1 MKNRLFI
8 VRALCFALVFTAPLL
23 AQTPDVAPSTTTAP
37 AQAPDDMTRKITE
50 LVHAGRYAE
59 AQQLTTGLL
68 VAYPN
73 DERLIKAK
81 TLIDQLLAAPAVPN
95 AATQPTTAAPFVST
109 EGEELTGMDKV
120 DYNAL
125 VELAREAQQSTD
137 PAEQNKLLTQFMSQ
151 SQAFLQ
157 KHPKQLLLWQLRAAC
172 AIAFNQPLDGY
183 EAGQKLLAAGGADS
197 NDPNLQRI
205 LGQLRNKGW
214 LNLEEARSLQVAADN
229 ERRQKQEADERL
241 RNTFPVVHAK
251 VGFGSNGY
259 GYGHMTFT
267 AEGAVYDGSDGTIRL
282 NAADIKEAK
291 AECNTDACG
300 IMFQPNSGRR
310 FFFLAV
316 TEEAVTNRSDKG
328 KIFFKAYVLGN
339 AVIQRWGFIEADSKT
354 LVPPPGGFV
363 PKAPAPAPSLA
374 VSSAPAVKPAPARV
388 DAPKQLPWSE
398 PKSAEVTP
406 ATTPANP
413 QPSGPTDGA
422 GPASSK
428 AVLHLY
434 RPTHFGGSGIKPHI
448 TIDGTEITQVA
459 NGQAIQ
465 TLIEPGRH
473 TIGIVERRAKVDNS
487 IPDIDM
493 EAGKEYWVRISLESG
508 FIYHVRLDLLAPE
521 MASTESAKLKQVGL
535 SETHKK

>member
-1 MKNRLFI
+1 MKNCLFI
-8 VRALCFALVFTAPLL
+8 VRALCFALVFTAALL
-23 AQTPDVAPSTTTAP
+23 AQTPSATPPAAATP

-50 LVHAGRYAE
+50 LVHAGRYVE

-81 TLIDQLLAAPAVPN
+81 ALIDQLLAASPVPN
-95 AATQPTTAAPFVST
+95 ATPQPATAAPSIT
-109 EGEELTGMDKV
+109 AEGDELTGMDRV

-125 VELAREAQQSTD
+125 VELAREAQQTTD
-137 PAEQNKLLTQFMSQ
+137 PTEQNKLLTQFMSQ
-151 SQAFLQ
+151 SQVFLQ

-183 EAGQKLLAAGGADS
+183 EAGQKLLAVGGADS
-197 NDPNLQRI
+197 NDPSLQRI

-267 AEGAVYDGSDGTIRL
+267 AEGAVYDGSDETIRL
-282 NAADIKEAK
+282 NAAEIKEAK
-291 AECNTDACG
+291 AECNADACG
-300 IMFQPNSGRR
+300 ILFQPKSGRR
-310 FFFLAV
+310 YFFLAV
-316 TEEAVTNRSDKG
+316 TEEAVTNHSDKG
-328 KIFFKAYVLGN
+328 KIFFKPYVLGN
-339 AVIQRWGFIEADSKT
+339 AVIRRWGFIKADSKT

-363 PKAPAPAPSLA
+363 PKAPASAPSLA
-374 VSSAPAVKPAPARV
+374 VSSAPTVKPALAPV
-388 DAPKQLPWSE
+388 DAPKTLPWSE
-398 PKSAEVTP
+398 PNPAEVTP
-406 ATTPANP
+406 AATPANP
-413 QPSGPTDGA
+413 QPSSPTGVDS
-422 GPASSK
+422 ASSK

-434 RPTHFGGSGIKPHI
+434 RLPHFGGSGIKPHI
-448 TIDGTEITQVA
+448 TVDGTEVTQVA
-459 NGQAIQ
+459 NGQAVQ

-487 IPDIDM
+487 IPDLNM
-493 EAGKEYWVRISLESG
+493 EAGREYWVRISLESG
-508 FIYHVRLDLLAPE
+508 FVYHVRLDLLAPE

-535 SETHKK
+535 SETQKK